1 MTKGSEKHLNARER
15 TKALVESAMLSII
28 AVIFAIAGFYIPFL
42 SFFLIFIP
50 VPFIIVAVRNNLK
63 YTMLAVT
70 SASLIIASFSSPLVG
85 IYIALISGINA
96 SVMGSMIKQGRNVR
110 SIIIAGSAASLI
122 ATLLTF
128 TVSTYIMGVNA
139 LFQMEEVFTNVVE
152 QQKSFL
158 GDGGG
163 SAEIIRSLE
172 IMKNTMLTLI
182 PSSLIFGSIASA
194 HVNYLVSGIIL
205 KRTGFKFQP
214 LGKFSRFSLPRN
226 IMMGLFLII
235 TLSYVADKMDV
246 VNGQALFLNVF
257 YLFQIAF
264 LLQGLSVIVFF
275 MEKYKLPK
283 FFRMIACVLFLLVPS
298 FSIMAAILGILDSI
312 INIRRMELKES

>member
-1 MTKGSEKHLNARER
+1 MNARER

-42 SFFLIFIP
+42 SFFLVFIP
-50 VPFIIVAVRNNLK
+50 VPFIIAAVRHNLK

-70 SASLIIASFSSPLVG
+70 AASIIIASFSSPLVG

-96 SVMGSMIKQGRNVR
+96 SVMGTMIKQGRNVR
-110 SIIIAGSAASLI
+110 SIIVAGSAASLA
-122 ATLLTF
+122 ATLMTF
-128 TVSTYIMGVNA
+128 TISTYIMGVNS
-139 LFQMEEVFTNVVE
+139 LVQMEEVFTSVVE
-152 QQKSFL
+152 YQKSFL

-163 SAEIIRSLE
+163 TAEIIRSLE
-172 IMKNTMLTLI
+172 TMKNTMLTLI
-182 PSSLIFGSIASA
+182 PSSIIFGSIASA
-194 HVNYLVSGIIL
+194 YVNYLVSGVVL

-226 IMMGLFLII
+226 IMMGLLVII
-235 TLSYVADKMDV
+235 TLSYAADKMDI

-264 LLQGLSVIVFF
+264 LLQGLAVIMFF
-275 MEKYKLPK
+275 MEKFKLPR
-283 FFRMIACVLFLLVPS
+283 FFRITACILFLLIPS

-312 INIRRMELKES
+312 INIRRMELKEN